1 VTVGEGGAGV
11 IRRARSYIAEEPG
24 KTYGA
29 ILLLK
34 KDDATGDLSFAIP
47 GFARDSATGILDML
61 EGRMTPEA
69 SMALLDIPIGG
80 LLHAGLSGA
89 RQTPETLAALRAY
102 HGSPHIYKAERRIR
116 LPDGTEQFI
125 EGGVGKLPDVPEG
138 ATVLKDYP
146 AGRMRSDK
154 IGTGEGNQAFSYG
167 LYNAENEGVAAG
179 YKARLAPNSTKPKPL
194 QDAKKKTA
202 EMWRKRANE
211 ARSDYEAIEDKW
223 SPEASR
229 ASQEMRFA
237 EGQAAY
243 FEPEAATGALYT
255 TKIDV
260 EADDLLDWDAPLSEQ
275 SAKVRAAWAAAM
287 ESVKAELP
295 VESFNVRLAD
305 DFANLAAGGTRSLGI
320 AVRVLEASGVSGDK
334 VSAAL
339 REAGIPGIRYLDQGS
354 RGAGEGT
361 RNFVI
366 FDDKLID
373 IEAVDGKAV
382 AGALPVDQVSP
393 MAPLKTPQFK
403 NWFGDSKALD
413 DVGNPLVLYHATR
426 DSFDQYAEVSGADF
440 GFHFGTADAANARL
454 EGTRGLLHI
463 PGKGP
468 SSLEGEHIQPVVLSI
483 KKPLRVEDPGYFSV
497 ADPADNAFAMQLRD
511 LGVNVK
517 DGASNEE
524 LRAAIEK
531 AGYDGLVYDNLQEGG
546 QSWVALRPE
555 QIKSVHNSGGFK
567 SDDPSILASVAGGGV
582 AASAV
587 TTAASDRK
595 DRKKKP

>member
-1 VTVGEGGAGV
+1 
-11 IRRARSYIAEEPG
+11 
-24 KTYGA
+24 
-29 ILLLK
+29 
-34 KDDATGDLSFAIP
+34 
-47 GFARDSATGILDML
+47 
-61 EGRMTPEA
+61 
-69 SMALLDIPIGG
+69 
-80 LLHAGLSGA
+80 
-89 RQTPETLAALRAY
+89 
-102 HGSPHIYKAERRIR
+102 
-116 LPDGTEQFI
+116 
-125 EGGVGKLPDVPEG
+125 VGKLPDVPEG

-146 AGRMRSDK
+146 AGRMRMGK
-154 IGTGEGNQAFSYG
+154 IGTGEGAQAYGHG
-167 LYNAENEGVAAG
+167 LYFGEAEATGGSYLKDLGTVIEVDGNRILEKNRRVGSTGKTDIDEMLIANHGNVEAAIEEARQIA
-179 YKARLAPNSTKPKPL
+179 KADAGTPSGPFHERLAAELERYRGRVEPK
-194 QDAKKKTA
+194 T
-202 EMWRKRANE
+202 E
-211 ARSDYEAIEDKW
+211 
-223 SPEASR
+223 
-229 ASQEMRFA
+229 
-237 EGQAAY
+237 
-243 FEPEAATGALYT
+243 GALYT
-255 TKIDV
+255 TKLDV
-260 EADDLLDWDAPLSEQ
+260 EADDLLDWDKPLSEQ
-275 SAKVRAAWAAAM
+275 SAKVRGAWAAAM